1 MREPTR
7 SEMVKPLCCSSC
19 RVPWAAQPQRTPAL
33 GRGGSQP
40 LPGAVG
46 IELRH
51 ALSNRLGLGAKI
63 LLMDHAVVIHNKG
76 HDTGRSMLRGKGDQG
91 EAANH
96 LVADHIVVRAVWSIL
111 PLRLQDSVL
120 VAVVGDRL
128 PRRSLE
134 RVPFSPG
141 LGDKGPQRAWA
152 FPRSCLPLTP
162 P

>member
-19 RVPWAAQPQRTPAL
+19 RVPWAAPTRPPAA

-46 IELRH
+46 IKLRH

-63 LLMDHAVVIHNKG
+63 LLIDHAVVIHDKG
-76 HDTGRSMLRGKGDQG
+76 HDTGRSILRGKGDQG

-96 LVADHIVVRAVWSIL
+96 PVADHIVVRAAWSIL
-111 PLRLQDSVL
+111 PLHLQGSVV
-120 VAVVGDRL
+120 VAVVGNRL
-128 PRRSLE
+128 LRRRLE

-141 LGDKGPQRAWA
+141 LRDEGPQRARL
-152 FPRSCLPLTP
+152 FPWSRL
-162 P
+162 